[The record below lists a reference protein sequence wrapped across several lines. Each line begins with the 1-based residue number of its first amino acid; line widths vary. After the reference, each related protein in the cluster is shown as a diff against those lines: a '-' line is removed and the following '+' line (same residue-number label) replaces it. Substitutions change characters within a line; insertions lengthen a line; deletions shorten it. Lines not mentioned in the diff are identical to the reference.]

1 MCCQNSSA
9 VNGVQNPVS
18 DTFFLPYVMNLRLLS
33 TALALL
39 LAGCE
44 IPGLE
49 PDPRIAQRAAN
60 AKAIGGACRFGLR
73 SIEDCYIL
81 NAEAAKAD
89 VFTGWKDMDQYM
101 RENNVEGIR
110 ATVVKPP
117 EPIEEIIEDSKD
129 VAKSKADA
137 KTGVKHNAH

>member
-1 MCCQNSSA
+1 MKPS
-9 VNGVQNPVS
+9 
-18 DTFFLPYVMNLRLLS
+18 LLI

-39 LAGCE
+39 LAGCD
-44 IPGLE
+44 IPGMG
-49 PDPRIAQRAAN
+49 PDPKALQREAN

-81 NAEAAKAD
+81 NETAAKAD

-101 RENNVEGIR
+101 RDNKLEGVR

-117 EPIEEIIEDSKD
+117 EPVEEIIEDSKAKD
-129 VAKSKADA
+129 EPKSKTPGKTSA
-137 KTGVKHNAH
+137 KPAAH

>member
-1 MCCQNSSA
+1 
-9 VNGVQNPVS
+9 
-18 DTFFLPYVMNLRLLS
+18 MNLRLLT

-44 IPGLE
+44 IPGLV

-110 ATVVKPP
+110 ATVVAPP
-117 EPIEEIIEDSKD
+117 EPIEEIIEDTKASAKAA
-129 VAKSKADA
+129 AKSAQ
-137 KTGVKHNAH
+137 

>member
-1 MCCQNSSA
+1 LYFENRSA
-9 VNGVQNPVS
+9 AIGVQNPDP
-18 DTFFLPYVMNLRLLS
+18 DTYLLPYIMNLRLLS
-33 TALALL
+33 TALAFL

-89 VFTGWKDMDQYM
+89 VFTGWKEMDQYM

-117 EPIEEIIEDSKD
+117 EPIEEIIEDSKED
-129 VAKSKADA
+129 SKSKAAA
-137 KTGVKHNAH
+137 KTSAKPGAH